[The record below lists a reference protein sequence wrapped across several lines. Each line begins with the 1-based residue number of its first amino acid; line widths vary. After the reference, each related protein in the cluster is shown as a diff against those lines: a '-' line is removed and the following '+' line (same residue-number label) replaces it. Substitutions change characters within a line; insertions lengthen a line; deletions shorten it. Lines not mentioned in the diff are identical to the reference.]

1 MEEKDIKIQEVSLA
15 ERLDKDIQDTIDKVL
30 SEDSPENIRDLTELF
45 NNNMRKKDMVRSF
58 KLSGFLEEIEDTLI
72 TRVRENPDDIKTYEL
87 LNAIKV
93 VQESLYK
100 TTENVAGIKSTPTIQ
115 INQQIINNGEEP
127 LSKDSINKVLN
138 LVNKILKESTKEET
152 IIEAEIV
159 EDKETDENK

>member
-93 VQESLYK
+93 VQESLDK

>member
-1 MEEKDIKIQEVSLA
+1 MEEKDVKIQEISLTTK
-15 ERLDKDIQDTIDKVL
+15 LDKDTQDIIDKVL

-72 TRVRENPDDIKTYEL
+72 NRVRDNPDDIKTYEL

-93 VQESLYK
+93 VQESLDK

-115 INQQIINNGEEP
+115 INQQIINSGEEP
-127 LSKDSINKVLN
+127 LSKDSISKVLS
-138 LVNKILKESTKEET
+138 LVNKLIKESTKED
-152 IIEAEIV
+152 IIEAEVV
-159 EDKETDENK
+159 EDKETDESK